1 MIVVTNTLLFQ
12 ITSCFEDVQWT
23 CPKNEDLV
31 HHCSFARLLSPWLLL
46 CNFFIPFDLALDILN
61 TGGPTTFGDCSE
73 LFWDSFISKITTT
86 LL

>member
-12 ITSCFEDVQWT
+12 ITSCFENVKLT

-61 TGGPTTFGDCSE
+61 TGSPTTFGDCSE
-73 LFWDSFISKITTT
+73 LFWDSSIRKIT
-86 LL
+86 LLN